1 VRNSKIKNKLVRR
14 LEKRILYR
22 AILLFDKKVRKK
34 LFAIAFIQIILGG
47 LDLIGVS
54 LIGLIGALS
63 VTGVKSGLPGGRL
76 ESILNF
82 MGLSGMTFQQQVA
95 ILGILAVLFL
105 VGKTVISAI
114 FTKKILYFLGLQGA
128 AISNEI
134 LKSSMSK
141 SFLFI
146 RTRNIQELIYQSSN
160 GVTALSIGVV
170 GGALNLIADISMTII
185 IATAL
190 LIIDP
195 TIAVLTF
202 TIFSLV
208 MLVLNKATQNKS
220 RDLGILYTDLS
231 IESINRYEQAY
242 KLYREIHLGNTSAQV
257 EKEIN
262 AIRKR
267 FSSVVAEIS
276 FLPSLSKYVIETTIV
291 IGALILSAYQFMAQ
305 DSSSAV
311 ATLSVFLAAGTRIA
325 PALLRIQ
332 QGILTVKNSSG
343 AASGTMSLIEELA
356 KSPNYFL
363 EKQVE
368 EKKPFIPR
376 IAVSNLYFKFSHKDE
391 GYLFENLN
399 FELAPGS
406 RTALV
411 GPSGSGKSTLIDIML
426 GIIPPSSGKV
436 QISGVAA
443 QDSHAI
449 WPGSI
454 GFVPQDVW
462 MIDGSIKDNILLGRG
477 EHISNEAMSAA
488 ISNADLTEFIES
500 LPRKLETVVGSDGQA
515 LSGGQRQRIGIAR
528 ALLSNPGIL
537 VLDEATSSLD
547 SNSERSISS
556 SIAKLSQEIS
566 VMVIA
571 HRLSSIREFQRIVY
585 MDKGKILA
593 SGTFAEVC
601 AQVPDFEMN
610 AKAMGLK

>member
-1 VRNSKIKNKLVRR
+1 MRNSKIKNQLFSQ
-14 LEKRILYR
+14 LEKRIFYKS
-22 AILLFDKKVRKK
+22 IMLFDEKVRKK
-34 LFAIAFIQIILGG
+34 LFAIALIQIILGG

-76 ESILNF
+76 ESVLNF

-114 FTKKILYFLGLQGA
+114 FTRKILYFLGLQGA

-134 LKSSMSK
+134 LRLSMSK
-141 SFLFI
+141 SYLFI

-195 TIAVLTF
+195 TIAIITF

-208 MLVLNKATQNKS
+208 MFALNKATQNKS
-220 RDLGILYTDLS
+220 RELGILYTDLS

-242 KLYREIHLGNTSAQV
+242 KLYREIHLGNTSVQV
-257 EKEIN
+257 EREIN

-267 FSSVVAEIS
+267 FSSVAAEIS

-305 DSSSAV
+305 DSSHAV

-368 EKKPFIPR
+368 EKKPFTPR
-376 IAVSNLYFKFSHKDE
+376 IAVSNLYFKFSHEDE
-391 GYLFENLN
+391 DYLFENLN
-399 FELAPGS
+399 FEMAPGS
-406 RTALV
+406 RIALV

-571 HRLSSIREFQRIVY
+571 HRLSSIRGFQRIVY

-601 AQVPDFEMN
+601 AQVPDFELN

>member
-1 VRNSKIKNKLVRR
+1 VRNSKIKNQLFSQ
-14 LEKRILYR
+14 LEKRIFYKS
-22 AILLFDKKVRKK
+22 IMLFDEKVRKK
-34 LFAIAFIQIILGG
+34 LFAIALIQIILGG

-76 ESILNF
+76 ESVLNF

-114 FTKKILYFLGLQGA
+114 FTRKILYFLGLQGA

-134 LKSSMSK
+134 LRLSMSK
-141 SFLFI
+141 SYLFI

-195 TIAVLTF
+195 TIAIITF

-208 MLVLNKATQNKS
+208 MFALNKATQNKS
-220 RDLGILYTDLS
+220 RELGILYTDLS

-242 KLYREIHLGNTSAQV
+242 KLYREIHLGNTSVQV
-257 EKEIN
+257 EREIN

-267 FSSVVAEIS
+267 FSSVAAEIS

-305 DSSSAV
+305 DSSHAV

-368 EKKPFIPR
+368 EKKPFTPR
-376 IAVSNLYFKFSHKDE
+376 IAVSNLYFKFSHEDE
-391 GYLFENLN
+391 DYLFENLN
-399 FELAPGS
+399 FEMAPGS
-406 RTALV
+406 RIALV

-571 HRLSSIREFQRIVY
+571 HRLSSIRGFQRIVY

-601 AQVPDFEMN
+601 AQVPDFELN

>member
-1 VRNSKIKNKLVRR
+1 M
-14 LEKRILYR
+14 
-22 AILLFDKKVRKK
+22 LFDEKIRKK
-34 LFAIAFIQIILGG
+34 LIAIALIQVILGG

-63 VTGVKSGLPGGRL
+63 VTGVKSGLPGGKL

-82 MGLSGMTFQQQVA
+82 IGLSGMTFQQQVA

-114 FTKKILYFLGLQGA
+114 FTKRILYFLGLQGA
-128 AISNEI
+128 EISNEI
-134 LKSSMSK
+134 LKSTLSK
-141 SFLFI
+141 SYLFI
-146 RTRNIQELIYQSSN
+146 RGRNIQELIYQSSN

-170 GGALNLIADISMTII
+170 GGTLNLIADISMTLII
-185 IATAL
+185 GTAL
-190 LIIDP
+190 LVIDP
-195 TIAVLTF
+195 TIALITF
-202 TIFSLV
+202 SIFTLV
-208 MLVLNKATQNKS
+208 MFGLNKATQNRS
-220 RDLGILYTDLS
+220 RELGILHSDFS
-231 IESINRYEQAY
+231 VESINRYEQAF
-242 KLYREIHLGNTSAQV
+242 KLYREIHLSNNSEQFEG
-257 EKEIN
+257 EIN
-262 AIRKR
+262 EIRKR

-291 IGALILSAYQFMAQ
+291 IGALILSAYQFMAE
-305 DSSSAV
+305 DSSHAV

-343 AASGTMSLIEELA
+343 AASGTMSLIDELS
-356 KSPNYFL
+356 KSPNFFL
-363 EKQVE
+363 GKQVE
-368 EKKPFIPR
+368 EKQSFIPR
-376 IAVSNLYFKFSHKDE
+376 ITVSNLYFKFLTEDQD
-391 GYLFENLN
+391 YLFEDLNL
-399 FELAPGS
+399 ELAPGS

-426 GIIPPSSGKV
+426 GIIPPNAGSV

-443 QDSHAI
+443 QDSHAK
-449 WPGSI
+449 WPGSV

-462 MIDGSIKDNILLGRG
+462 IIDGSIKDNILLGRG
-477 EHISNEAMSAA
+477 EYISKEALSAA
-488 ISNADLTEFIES
+488 IVNADLTEFIES
-500 LPRKLETVVGSDGQA
+500 LPRKLETTIGSKGQA

-528 ALLSNPGIL
+528 ALLSNPRIL

-547 SNSERSISS
+547 SNSEQSIST
-556 SIAKLSQEIS
+556 SISKLSTEIS

-571 HRLSSIREFQRIVY
+571 HRLTSIREFQSIVY

-601 AQVPDFEMN
+601 ALVPDFESN